1 MRFSTISA
9 VLCGLAIVPGVVS
22 QGDGSGGSGGSSD
35 PRTKIYRVDGEW
47 VCDRQRGD
55 FCFPICLENG
65 NLKEGP
71 GGITVCEEIRV
82 ANITDIPSSTST
94 LSLSILTASSTPT
107 SSSATDIKASSL
119 SVPQPPADS
128 ASGSKVSQIAGGV
141 VGGVLGL
148 ALIGGL
154 IFFLK
159 RRKHNREKPS
169 AHHESAVIA
178 DKSRA
183 SSPVSHTSPIYGGA
197 GAAAV
202 PPLAAPTRQPTDP
215 EFANPPPSQQ
225 HVVPIAPVHTP
236 PQQQAAYLP
245 GSPAELQSRE
255 VDVDGVSVNSFDMQ
269 RPVDE
274 PTVPRLPVNQ
284 PTGSGL

>member
-22 QGDGSGGSGGSSD
+22 QSSPSDRFKGDVVDTATDAPARTTVMEPPTGGPDITNTLVPGTSLLGGSFSS
-35 PRTKIYRVDGEW
+35 PTGESNI
-47 VCDRQRGD
+47 Q
-55 FCFPICLENG
+55 
-65 NLKEGP
+65 
-71 GGITVCEEIRV
+71 ITSERK
-82 ANITDIPSSTST
+82 DLQTSE
-94 LSLSILTASSTPT
+94 
-107 SSSATDIKASSL
+107 
-119 SVPQPPADS
+119 
-128 ASGSKVSQIAGGV
+128 SKVPQIAGGV

-159 RRKHNREKPS
+159 RRKRNRKKPS

-225 HVVPIAPVHTP
+225 PVVPIAPVHTP
-236 PQQQAAYLP
+236 PQQQATYLP

-255 VDVDGVSVNSFDMQ
+255 VDGDGVSVNSFDMQ

>member
-9 VLCGLAIVPGVVS
+9 VLCGLAIVPGVIS
-22 QGDGSGGSGGSSD
+22 QTPGGGSGEFTGAVPNAS
-35 PRTKIYRVDGEW
+35 
-47 VCDRQRGD
+47 
-55 FCFPICLENG
+55 
-65 NLKEGP
+65 LKS
-71 GGITVCEEIRV
+71 
-82 ANITDIPSSTST
+82 IPSSATSD
-94 LSLSILTASSTPT
+94 SSTETAGPLT
-107 SSSATDIKASSL
+107 GLQNSDDS
-119 SVPQPPADS
+119 PPPNADRS
-128 ASGSKVSQIAGGV
+128 QVSQIAGGV

-159 RRKHNREKPS
+159 RRKRNREKPS

-197 GAAAV
+197 GAAVV
-202 PPLAAPTRQPTDP
+202 PPPAAPARQFTDP
-215 EFANPPPSQQ
+215 ELANPPPSQQ
-225 HVVPIAPVHTP
+225 PVVPIAPVHTP
-236 PQQQAAYLP
+236 QQQQAAYSP

-274 PTVPRLPVNQ
+274 PAIPRLPVSR